1 MAKPKPIRRSAWR
14 DWLQVLL
21 DLPLLMLP
29 ALVLMAAR
37 FGSPH
42 WWI

>member
-1 MAKPKPIRRSAWR
+1 MARPKPVRRSAWR

-21 DLPLLMLP
+21 DLPLLLLP

-37 FGSPH
+37 FGGPH